1 MDLFDA
7 LSARKMF
14 DLFKKNLYKASMLAY
29 IFTIN
34 LPSAEEEIKFVMGN
48 QDILQWNSRDQG
60 LAGSGVAF
68 R

>member
-1 MDLFDA
+1 
-7 LSARKMF
+7 MF
-14 DLFKKNLYKASMLAY
+14 DLFKKNLYKASMLAH
-29 IFTIN
+29 IFVIN
-34 LPSAEEEIKFVMGN
+34 LPSAEEELKFIMGN